1 MTSVNQVI
9 APEEQHAP
17 MLMGLLLNKV
27 RAAFA
32 GEDWG
37 GLRQSHFR
45 VMTCVPAAGISIT
58 DLGERVG
65 MTKQG
70 CGQFV
75 SHLVDTGHLKVERD
89 PDDRRTRIVKRTAL
103 GNRTVKRVS
112 ARILRVERAWA
123 ARVGDENYQTFRHVL
138 DQLALDD

>member
-1 MTSVNQVI
+1 
-9 APEEQHAP
+9 